1 MKLKMRRKIMKK
13 KTLALGVS
21 LLLISSMLLS
31 VTGCGQKSATTT
43 EKKENPIILGVATS
57 LGQFDAAGSLKAAQL
72 AVDEIN
78 ASGGVD
84 VGGTK
89 RPFEIVSID
98 TRDAEP
104 SIPVTDALAAIE
116 KQILEKKP
124 AAMVVG
130 VLRSEVLLS
139 AMDMIAKYKLP
150 YMVSIAMTPDFE
162 KKVESDAK
170 YKYLFRVGLSSP
182 YLVGNLS
189 QTLASIGK
197 SFNYDKIYFVNQ
209 DVAWAKGTN
218 DALEKWAKGN
228 GWNVVGHDAY
238 PTGAADFS
246 STLNKAKLGGAQVIV
261 PLFDMPESA
270 NLVKQANAMKVPAL
284 FAGFVSSAA
293 SESAWKTFNGDIN
306 GLVNFLFESAS
317 LPVKALPKTITFNE
331 AFGKK
336 YGEAERTKIT
346 GHGGGPSYDSI
357 FILAEAIKKAGSLD
371 ADKIVTAL
379 EQTDMDGMIGHLK
392 FNKNHQIIYGSD
404 PKTTAISMAFQWIDG
419 KRIAVYPEA
428 VAEGKIVL
436 PAAK

>member
-1 MKLKMRRKIMKK
+1 MKK

-31 VTGCGQKSATTT
+31 VTGCGQKTATTTTT
-43 EKKENPIILGVATS
+43 EKKENPIILGIASS

-89 RPFEIVSID
+89 RPLEIVSID

-124 AAMVVG
+124 AAMIVG

-139 AMDMIAKYKLP
+139 AMDMVAKYKLP
-150 YMVSIAMTPDFE
+150 YMVSLAMTPDFE
-162 KKVESDAK
+162 KKVASDPK
-170 YKYLFRVGLSSP
+170 YKYMFRVGLSSP

-189 QTLASIGK
+189 DNLSTIGK
-197 SFNYDKIYFVNQ
+197 KFNYNKIYFVNQ

-218 DALEKWAKGN
+218 DALEKWAKAN
-228 GWNVVGHDAY
+228 GWDVVGHDSY

-270 NLVKQANAMKVPAL
+270 NLVKQASAMKVPAL
-284 FAGFVSSAA
+284 FSGFVSSAA

-306 GLVNFLFESAS
+306 GLVNFLFENAA

-331 AFGKK
+331 AFAKK
-336 YGEAERTKIT
+336 YGEAERTKIS
-346 GHGGGPSYDSI
+346 GHGPAPSYDSV

-371 ADKIVTAL
+371 ADKIVAAL
-379 EQTDMDGMIGHLK
+379 EQTDMDGMMGHLK

-404 PKTTAISMAFQWIDG
+404 PKTTAVSIAFQWVDG
-419 KRIAVYPEA
+419 KRIPVYPA
-428 VAEGKIVL
+428 GVAEAQIAL
-436 PAAK
+436 PTIK

>member
-1 MKLKMRRKIMKK
+1 MGK

-21 LLLISSMLLS
+21 LLFMMSMLLS
-31 VTGCGQKSATTT
+31 VSGCGQKTATTTTT
-43 EKKENPIILGVATS
+43 EKKADPIILGVATS

-78 ASGGVD
+78 TSGGVD

-89 RPFEIVSID
+89 RPFEIVTID

-139 AMDMIAKYKLP
+139 AMDLIAKYKVP

-162 KKVESDAK
+162 KKVEADLK

-189 QTLASIGK
+189 DNLSTIGK
-197 SFNYDKIYFVNQ
+197 KFNFNKVYFVNQ

-218 DALEKWAKGN
+218 TALAKWAAAN
-228 GWNVVGHDAY
+228 GWTVVGHDAY
-238 PTGAADFS
+238 PTGASDFS
-246 STLNKAKLGGAQVIV
+246 STLNKAKLGGAQLIV

-270 NLVKQANAMKVPAL
+270 NLVKQASAMKVPAL
-284 FAGFVSSAA
+284 FAGFISSAA
-293 SESAWKTFNGDIN
+293 SESSWKTFGGDIN
-306 GLVNFLFESAS
+306 GLVNFLFENAS
-317 LPVKALPKTITFNE
+317 LPVKALPKSITFNE
-331 AFGKK
+331 AYGKK
-336 YGEAERTKIT
+336 FGEAERAKIT
-346 GHGGGPSYDSI
+346 GHGGGPSYDSVYI
-357 FILAEAIKKAGSLD
+357 MAEAIKKAGSLD
-371 ADKIVTAL
+371 ADKLVTAL

-404 PKTTAISMAFQWIDG
+404 PKTSAVSIAFQWVDG
-419 KRIAVYPEA
+419 KRVPVYPA
-428 VAEGKIVL
+428 AIAEGEIVL
-436 PAAK
+436 PAIK